1 MQALKNIGIDLK
13 LTAVFGVTAL
23 VLSLLT
29 GIVSGISGSVVAV
42 RSILMA
48 IVFSVLGYAAVFVVK
63 RFVPEFYEMIADRA
77 EGLAVDVAPE
87 TKAEDAGTP
96 SVEEDNP
103 DTAMDMYDE
112 SGAAPGP
119 EARPKKSGAQDE
131 GFAEFKEADFPR
143 MASGSTGDTALNA
156 TLQSSDAK
164 KYGKHILV
172 KDEFVRYEPKLM
184 ADAVR
189 TMLRKDE
196 D

>member
-23 VLSLLT
+23 ALSLLT

-96 SVEEDNP
+96 SVEEEGNP
-103 DTAMDMYDE
+103 DAAMYDE
-112 SGAAPGP
+112 AGAAPDP

>member
-87 TKAEDAGTP
+87 NKSEDAGTP
-96 SVEEDNP
+96 SVEEEDNP
-103 DTAMDMYDE
+103 DAAMYDE
-112 SGAAPGP
+112 AGAAPGP